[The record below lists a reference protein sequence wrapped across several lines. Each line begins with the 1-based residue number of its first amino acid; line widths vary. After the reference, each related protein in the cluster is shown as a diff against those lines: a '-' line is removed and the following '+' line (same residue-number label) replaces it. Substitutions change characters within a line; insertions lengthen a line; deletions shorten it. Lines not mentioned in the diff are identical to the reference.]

1 MKKGIPAIAAAILI
15 LLITAC
21 RQNPASGV
29 VRHNDSASV
38 FGDSVPISNGL
49 TGKVFLLPDTTRSLP
64 DFDTLTPL
72 PNAIYAAEINVPWQ
86 KWSAGF
92 PGLRGRFEWFGI
104 EYTGRFQPHLAGNY
118 HFKLISDDG
127 SKLYIDDKLFL
138 NNDGVHA
145 EWAVKDSIY
154 LSDSIHTIKIDYF
167 QGPRYELELQLYWHL
182 GDSADR
188 IFPGKD
194 IAIYPPKPPSRW
206 WIWLLI
212 AIGIIALILFLYR
225 KKNKMK
231 LVNLNSILIAGLFC
245 SSLSLASCSGTAS
258 SEPSTPNSASAAKTS
273 AAQASDAQAPSPSS
287 TGASFSAIIDGT
299 KFSSDKGS
307 DNLNAAFST
316 TDDGQRR
323 LFFMLTDPDNPIQKL
338 NFDIPDKEGPTTI
351 SILPKFSFEGYVTK
365 DWVVYLDD
373 GLTVNITSRSAT
385 RLSGTFSG
393 SYRLEN
399 EKTPNN
405 KVSLQVADG
414 TFDIPFST
422 SAQWK
427 KFYHAN

>member
-1 MKKGIPAIAAAILI
+1 MKQGIPAIAAILI
-15 LLITAC
+15 LLFSAC
-21 RQNPASGV
+21 RQTPASGIV
-29 VRHNDSASV
+29 KHNDSTSV

-72 PNAIYAAEINVPWQ
+72 PDAIYAGEINVPWQ

-127 SKLYIDDKLFL
+127 SKLFIDDKLFL
-138 NNDGVHA
+138 DNDGIHA
-145 EWAVKDSIY
+145 EWAAKDSIY

-194 IAIYPPKPPSRW
+194 IVLYPPKPPSRW

-212 AIGIIALILFLYR
+212 AIGIIALIIFLYR
-225 KKNKMK
+225 KTNKMK
-231 LVNLNSILIAGLFC
+231 PTNLNSILIAGLLC
-245 SSLSLASCSGTAS
+245 SSLSLAACSGTAS
-258 SEPSTPNSASAAKTS
+258 SEPSTPNSASAT
-273 AAQASDAQAPSPSS
+273 QASATQASS
-287 TGASFSAIIDGT
+287 ASSAGASFSATIDGT
-299 KFSSDKGS
+299 QFSSDKGT
-307 DNLNAAFST
+307 DNLNAAFSIT
-316 TDDGQRR
+316 ADGQQR
-323 LFFMLTDPDNPIQKL
+323 LFFMLADPDNPVRKL

-351 SILPKFSFEGYVTK
+351 SILPKYSFEGYVTK
-365 DWVVYLDD
+365 DWVVYVDD

-393 SYRLEN
+393 NYRLEN

-405 KVSLQVADG
+405 KVSLQVTDG
-414 TFDIPFST
+414 KFDIPFST

-427 KFYHAN
+427 KMYHAN